1 MTNFIGKR
9 SVALGLAGALAL
21 AAIVP
26 ASAAPVSGGASL
38 ASALPGHTT
47 EQVQW
52 RGRGRGW
59 GWAGAGV
66 AAGLAIGAIAAS
78 RPYYGYGPNYYY
90 GPDYAPAYAYPAP
103 VYVEPAPV
111 YVAPPAQV
119 YAAPQPNP
127 NYGPRQCWVVRNADQ
142 NLGYWAPC

>member
-9 SVALGLAGALAL
+9 TTALGLAGALAL
-21 AAIVP
+21 AAIAPV
-26 ASAAPVSGGASL
+26 SAAPISGGASL
-38 ASALPGHTT
+38 VSALPEHTT

-78 RPYYGYGPNYYY
+78 RPYYGYGPGYY
-90 GPDYAPAYAYPAP
+90 GPGYDPGYAP
-103 VYVEPAPV
+103 
-111 YVAPPAQV
+111 
-119 YAAPQPNP
+119 
-127 NYGPRQCWVVRNADQ
+127 G
-142 NLGYWAPC
+142 